1 MIRSDPMPPA
11 PITAL
16 NPLPEDAAMLY
27 PGQELAAMDHA
38 NNYHRWILD
47 LFRPYLGARAAE
59 VGAGIGSF
67 SRIIL
72 ETTAVQELTALEP
85 AANLFPILQGR
96 LQANP
101 RAQALPLYLDAWK
114 PVHAPDSIAAV
125 NVMEHI
131 QDDEQFLRDANRILA
146 PGGTILLFV
155 PALPQLY
162 GKLDA
167 QFGHFRRYLKPELAA
182 KLKASGFHLERLHY
196 VNFTGIVSWYV
207 TAKVLGRTTI
217 SASSVQ
223 FYDRVVIPIV
233 RRLEALVTPP
243 VGQNLVAVGRKL

>member
-1 MIRSDPMPPA
+1 VPSN

-16 NPLPEDAAMLY
+16 NASPEGTTLLY

-47 LFRPYLGARAAE
+47 LFRPYLGSRIAE

-72 ETTAVQELTALEP
+72 ESAHVQQLTALEP
-85 AANLFPILQGR
+85 AANLFPILQDR
-96 LQANP
+96 LQVTP
-101 RAQALPLYLDAWK
+101 RAQALPLYLDAWQ
-114 PVHAPDSIAAV
+114 PVQAPDSIAAV

-131 QDDEQFLRDANRILA
+131 RDDEQFLRDAHRILA

-155 PALPQLY
+155 PALPGLY
-162 GKLDA
+162 GRLDS
-167 QFGHFRRYLKPELAA
+167 QFGHFRRYLKPELAS
-182 KLKASGFHLERLHY
+182 KLQLAGFHIEKLHY

-207 TAKVLGRTTI
+207 TSKILKRSTI
-217 SASSVQ
+217 PASSVQ

-233 RRLEALVTPP
+233 RRLEAVVTPP
-243 VGQNLVAVGRKL
+243 VGQNLVVIGRKL

>member
-1 MIRSDPMPPA
+1 M
-11 PITAL
+11 TAL
-16 NPLPEDAAMLY
+16 HPSPEGTALLY

-47 LFRPYLGARAAE
+47 LFRPYLGPRAAE

-72 ETTAVQELTALEP
+72 ESTAVQELTALEP
-85 AANLFPILQGR
+85 AANLFPILRDR

-101 RAQALPLYLDAWK
+101 RAQALPFYLEAWR
-114 PVHAPDSIAAV
+114 PVQAPDSIAAV

-131 QDDEQFLRDANRILA
+131 QDDERFLRDANRILA
-146 PGGTILLFV
+146 PAGTILLFV
-155 PALPQLY
+155 PALPRLY

-182 KLKASGFHLERLHY
+182 KLKASGFRVERLHY
-196 VNFTGIVSWYV
+196 VNFTGIASWYL
-207 TAKVLGRTTI
+207 TAKVLHRTTI

-233 RRLEALVTPP
+233 RRLEAVVTPP

>member
-1 MIRSDPMPPA
+1 LGLNPVPPT

-16 NPLPEDAAMLY
+16 NPSPEGTALLY

-38 NNYHRWILD
+38 DNYHRWILD
-47 LFRPYLGARAAE
+47 LFRPYLGPRVAE

-72 ETTAVQELTALEP
+72 ETTVVQELTGLEP
-85 AANLFPILQGR
+85 AANLFPILRER
-96 LQANP
+96 LQADQ
-101 RAQALPLYLDAWK
+101 RAQALPIYLDAWQ
-114 PVHAPDSIAAV
+114 PAQAPNSIVAV

-131 QDDEQFLRDANRILA
+131 QHDEQFLRDANRILA

-167 QFGHFRRYLKPELAA
+167 QFGHFRRYVKPELAA
-182 KLKASGFHLERLHY
+182 KLGASGFHVERLHY
-196 VNFTGIVSWYV
+196 VNFTGIASWYV
-207 TAKVLGRTTI
+207 TAKILRRTTI

-233 RRLEALVTPP
+233 RRLESLVTPP